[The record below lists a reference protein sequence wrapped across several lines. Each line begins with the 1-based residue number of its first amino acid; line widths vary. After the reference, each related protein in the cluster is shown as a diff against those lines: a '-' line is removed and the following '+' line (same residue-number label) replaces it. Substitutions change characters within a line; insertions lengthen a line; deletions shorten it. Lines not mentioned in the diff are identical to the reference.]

1 MGEEMMPDAMIEM
14 DIVTSEELPIMVEL
28 EDGSIEISFGE
39 ENDGIDSAPFDANL
53 AEYLDEGQLKEI
65 AGDLEEAIDADTSAR
80 RDWADSYVA
89 GLDVLGMKYEER
101 TEPWE
106 NACGVYSNILAEA
119 AIRFQAEAMSE
130 TFPAAG
136 PVKTK
141 ILGEVTREKEDAAL
155 RVKTDMNYEL
165 TEVMVEYRPEHERLL
180 YSLGLAGSAF
190 KKVYFDPNIGRQ
202 TALYIP
208 AEDVIVPYGASNIES
223 AERVT
228 HVMRKTKN
236 EVIKLQ
242 AAGFY
247 REVDLGEPVSFFTD
261 IEEAKAEQSGIS
273 LTSDDRYTIFE
284 VHADLIID
292 GVDGDGRGRRLPD
305 RKALCSNV

>member
-1 MGEEMMPDAMIEM
+1 MAIEKGLYGMPEGIDEELMGEEMMPDAMIEM

-39 ENDGIDSAPFDANL
+39 ENDDIDSAPFDANL

-155 RVKTDMNYEL
+155 RVKSGYEL
-165 TEVMVEYRPEHERLL
+165 R
-180 YSLGLAGSAF
+180 
-190 KKVYFDPNIGRQ
+190 
-202 TALYIP
+202 
-208 AEDVIVPYGASNIES
+208 
-223 AERVT
+223 
-228 HVMRKTKN
+228 
-236 EVIKLQ
+236 
-242 AAGFY
+242 
-247 REVDLGEPVSFFTD
+247 
-261 IEEAKAEQSGIS
+261 
-273 LTSDDRYTIFE
+273 
-284 VHADLIID
+284 ID
-292 GVDGDGRGRRLPD
+292 
-305 RKALCSNV
+305 

>member
-1 MGEEMMPDAMIEM
+1 MAIEKGLYGMPEGIDEELMGEEMMPDAMIEM

-53 AEYLDEGQLKEI
+53 AEYLDKGQLKEI
-65 AGDLEEAIDADTSAR
+65 AGDLEEAIDGDTAAR

-89 GLDVLGMKYEER
+89 GLDVLGFKYEER

-202 TALYIP
+202 TALYILL
-208 AEDVIVPYGASNIES
+208 
-223 AERVT
+223 
-228 HVMRKTKN
+228 KT
-236 EVIKLQ
+236 
-242 AAGFY
+242 
-247 REVDLGEPVSFFTD
+247 
-261 IEEAKAEQSGIS
+261 
-273 LTSDDRYTIFE
+273 
-284 VHADLIID
+284 
-292 GVDGDGRGRRLPD
+292 
-305 RKALCSNV
+305 